1 MRSAFRLLALWA
13 ASVAASAT
21 VQHHWFAAPLDAG
34 FFLLAAVSAA
44 VTLGLMEWLARAR
57 LARAEA
63 DQQIAFLVAEAVR
76 QRRALERVDVAGLI
90 SKAEIEALECR
101 SACRS
106 DIRL

>member
-1 MRSAFRLLALWA
+1 MHSAFRLLALWA

-63 DQQIAFLVAEAVR
+63 EALRDQQIAFLVAEAVR
-76 QRRALERVDVAGLI
+76 QRRALDRV
-90 SKAEIEALECR
+90 E
-101 SACRS
+101 SAVSSR
-106 DIRL
+106 DLP